1 MRCHVSQGGI
11 SHLMSSQAEIIQAAA
26 ILREGGLV
34 AFPTETVYGLGA
46 NAMNENA
53 VRKIFAAKH
62 RPWDHPLIVHLA
74 SLSQL
79 ADWASYVSPD
89 ALLLAQA
96 FWPGPLTLI
105 LEKQPW
111 VLDAVTGG
119 QATVGLRMPKHPIAQ
134 ALLQTFGGG
143 VAAPSA
149 NQFTHLSPTTA
160 VAVTSELGDQVDL
173 ILDGGACEG
182 GIESTIFNMSGDQPV
197 ILRPGLITSLMI
209 ERVLGEPIAMKT
221 QTPIR
226 APGMH
231 ALHYAPRT
239 PTQLVE
245 TRDLCSLLQSLPA
258 GTPVAVMVHSAV
270 ILPQLVTLTKVIMS
284 EDASRYAHAL
294 YETLRKLDHQ
304 QFKKII
310 IEAVPNGELWDAI
323 RDRLTKASHY

>member
-1 MRCHVSQGGI
+1 
-11 SHLMSSQAEIIQAAA
+11 MSSQAEIIQAAA

-160 VAVTSELGDQVDL
+160 QAVYEELGASVEM
-173 ILDGGACEG
+173 ILEGGACEVG
-182 GIESTIFNMSGDQPV
+182 LESTIIDMSRDEPT
-197 ILRPGLITSLMI
+197 ILRPGMI
-209 ERVLGEPIAMKT
+209 SAQAIATVLGRSVTAFGRMQAMQKV
-221 QTPIR
+221 
-226 APGMH
+226 PGMH
-231 ALHYAPRT
+231 LLHYAPMT
-239 PTQLVE
+239 K
-245 TRDLCSLLQSLPA
+245 TRLIASADIPGLWRLLTSDDLPA
-258 GTPVAVMVHSAV
+258 VLLTYSHHLNDLPSLRGAGGVDLLLKEVM
-270 ILPQLVTLTKVIMS
+270 
-284 EDASRYAHAL
+284 ASDPTAYAHDL
-294 YETLRKLDHQ
+294 YRTLRRLDQ
-304 QFKKII
+304 QHLKQII
-310 IEAVPNGELWDAI
+310 IEAVPETAAWEAI
-323 RDRLTKASHY
+323 RDRLSKASGSTG